1 MQTAR
6 RLIPFSMLL
15 IAVGIS
21 ACNKTGFDGQTPDPK
36 RPKQAQVVIPTGTIT
51 LGCTLAP
58 QQAALGNEL
67 AGGVPVAVARSCSDS
82 MDVSG
87 QVLAKRPLD
96 LVFVLDVTK
105 SMQPSIDTVKENIV
119 EFTQLIGTKGW
130 DVRYAAVAFRDPP
143 GSTPGHFNDPNYEL
157 LYSTQFMTGDGIRAE
172 ISSGANQ
179 WVANDLS
186 DNQEGGQAGLQ
197 RALDLLSSGRRAD
210 SEAAILYVSDAPA
223 FKDKDHWNF
232 TVNDLAARMATQ
244 AKLRF
249 FHSTLAVDHYKY
261 VDLPSEG
268 PWVGSTNYKIAKNQM
283 EDLRRLSSK
292 EGVWLPFPLD
302 KNTFL
307 KNFADQFDTVSNKL
321 TVECALVEAKV
332 VDGSGQSVAGFVTQ
346 NPLGEQ
352 SGNEAVRLTSGIGV
366 AGQFT
371 YSEKR
376 CCVRREAGQLGTRCE
391 KGRDGTTRIV
401 IQ

>member
-1 MQTAR
+1 
-6 RLIPFSMLL
+6 
-15 IAVGIS
+15 
-21 ACNKTGFDGQTPDPK
+21 
-36 RPKQAQVVIPTGTIT
+36 VVVPTGTIS
-51 LGCTLAP
+51 LACTLAP
-58 QQAALGNEL
+58 QETSLGNEL
-67 AGGVPVAVARSCSDS
+67 ATGVPIAVARSCPES

-143 GSTPGHFNDPNYEL
+143 GSTPGHANDPNYEL
-157 LYSTQFMTGDGIRAE
+157 LYSTSFMSGDGIRAE

-186 DNQEGGQAGLQ
+186 DNQEGGQAGIQ
-197 RALDLLSSGRRAD
+197 RAFDLLTSSRRAG

-232 TVNDLAARMATQ
+232 TVNDLAGRMAQ
-244 AKLRF
+244 IGKLRF
-249 FHSTLAVDHYKY
+249 FHSTLAVNHYKY
-261 VDLPSEG
+261 EDLPTEG
-268 PWVGSTNYKIAKNQM
+268 PWVGSTSYKIAKNQM
-283 EDLRRLSSK
+283 EDLRRLASK

-302 KNTFL
+302 KATFL
-307 KNFADQFDTVSNKL
+307 NNFADQFDTVTNKMA
-321 TVECALVEAKV
+321 VECALVEAKV
-332 VDGSGQSVAGFVTQ
+332 VDTAGQAVSNFVTQ

-352 SGNEAVRLTSGIGV
+352 NGNEMVRLANGV
-366 AGQFT
+366 GAAGQFT
-371 YSEKR
+371 YTEKR
-376 CCVRREAGQLGTRCE
+376 CCVRREAGELGNRCE
-391 KGRDGTTRIV
+391 KTREGTTRIV
-401 IQ
+401 IR